1 MFKFEEFKI
10 VKSWLLKGEWGHLK
24 PRKYVMDYITFE
36 NYYCY
41 YKVNKEYLT
50 ILEDLSFSIKK
61 GELLVVVGAT
71 GVGKTT
77 LLKSI
82 VGLIKDISGDILING
97 KSIDKLDLRFENI
110 AYVPQEVALY
120 PNLTIYDNLAYPL
133 KNMRTSYEEIDYRVK
148 EIAKKFNISL
158 FLTRKPKQLS
168 GGQQQTVSLAKALI
182 KNPHLL
188 LLDEPFSNIDV
199 QRKIDIVKNFR
210 KMHDEGNFTTIL
222 VTHDIR
228 EALMIA
234 DRILILENGK
244 IEQLDTPENIIKSNK
259 SSLIKGYI
267 DETSKPLWDEDW
279 WF

>member
-1 MFKFEEFKI
+1 
-10 VKSWLLKGEWGHLK
+10 
-24 PRKYVMDYITFE
+24 MDYITFE

-82 VGLIKDISGDILING
+82 VGLIRDISGDILING

-133 KNMRTSYEEIDYRVK
+133 KNMRTSYEEIDFRVK

-267 DETSKPLWDEDW
+267 DETSKPLWDED
-279 WF
+279 